1 MERLVALLLV
11 GAGIVVAP
19 TALGATGGSSA
30 GSAGSVRIA
39 SSLDGRTS
47 LPPRI
52 RWIATPTGG
61 DVSVV
66 DFLIDGKLIW
76 TEHKAPYVFDGDD
89 NGANEG
95 YSITTWLTP
104 GSHQFSA
111 RATTSDGET
120 VSDTVKARVEQP
132 PPPPAALAGFWT
144 RVVTAQDLKKGDSSN
159 GPPAGRWTLVFD
171 RVGAWHLDP
180 MGSGVANEYAV
191 HGHVIDVYAPI
202 QMAPSENGRGGVSK
216 YGHHDIG
223 GTDCTAAG
231 PFGSY
236 HWSVSANT
244 LVLKA
249 IREGCGN
256 RRAIW
261 QGTWTKR

>member
-1 MERLVALLLV
+1 MKRLVALLLV

-19 TALGATGGSSA
+19 AALGATSGSSA
-30 GSAGSVRIA
+30 GDAGSVRIA

-47 LPPRI
+47 LPPRM

-61 DVSVV
+61 GVSVV

-76 TEHKAPYVFDGDD
+76 TEHKPPYVFDGDD

-95 YSITTWLTP
+95 YLITTWLTP
-104 GSHQFSA
+104 GSHQFTA

-191 HGHVIDVYAPI
+191 HGHVIHVYAPI
-202 QMAPSENGRGGVSK
+202 QMAPSGVSK

-236 HWSVSANT
+236 DWSVSANT

-256 RRAIW
+256 RQAIW
-261 QGTWTKR
+261 EGTWTRQ